1 MNLYM
6 ICTSSPPCSPALQN
20 ACSGFPQ
27 LFTGNSI
34 FVNINSKM
42 VIIKQIAS
50 VQVVF
55 EGFSQSA
62 SSADISPHVLDI
74 SFLGRV
80 SGQMTFRR

>member
-1 MNLYM
+1 
-6 ICTSSPPCSPALQN
+6 
-20 ACSGFPQ
+20 
-27 LFTGNSI
+27 
-34 FVNINSKM
+34 M

-80 SGQMTFRR
+80 SGQMTFHR